1 MKYIYEPGVL
11 SYMNENTLCNLS
23 NSNQFEV
30 YNSPNNKL
38 KEAWKLSITMMKKI
52 KKTEPNLT
60 TGKVADVYVI
70 FSSIKAYCDE
80 L

>member
-1 MKYIYEPGVL
+1 
-11 SYMNENTLCNLS
+11 
-23 NSNQFEV
+23 
-30 YNSPNNKL
+30 
-38 KEAWKLSITMMKKI
+38 MKKI

-70 FSSIKAYCDE
+70 FPSIKAYCDE

>member
-1 MKYIYEPGVL
+1 M

-30 YNSPNNKL
+30 YNSPNNKQ
-38 KEAWKLSITMMKKI
+38 KEAWKLSITMMKKRKKI

-70 FSSIKAYCDE
+70 FPSIKAYCDE